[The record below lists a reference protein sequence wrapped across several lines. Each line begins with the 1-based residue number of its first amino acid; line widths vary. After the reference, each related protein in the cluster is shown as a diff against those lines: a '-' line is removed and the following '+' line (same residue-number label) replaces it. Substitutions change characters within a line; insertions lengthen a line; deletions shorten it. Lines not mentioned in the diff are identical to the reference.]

1 MQIINKDFKVGE
13 RYVGEINGAELEV
26 TKIRRIPSKFKFI
39 DVIEFMDLKT
49 GKKFE
54 TDLEWA
60 KRLLLKKHG

>member
-1 MQIINKDFKVGE
+1 MQIINKDFKIGE

-26 TKIRRIPSKFKFI
+26 TKIHRIPSRFKYI
-39 DVIEFMDLKT
+39 DVIEFMDSKT

-60 KRLLLKKHG
+60 KRLLLKKYG